1 MENVAIARLINTI
14 NGPNH
19 FLTGSSVHN
28 VRIERLWREI
38 MRCVINKYKL
48 FFKLLVKQH
57 NFDAK
62 NKASI
67 WVLQYMILDCI
78 NQDLS
83 EFILTWNAHPMSS
96 VKGNLSPDALV
107 EYALATTGSRYS
119 PTRQLDNQLV
129 ENVIAGLEDTY
140 EGRTVAEGHSP
151 LNDAQAVEWKSKVV
165 KIDLKDTQL
174 NMLQKLGCAFSEI
187 NLLLI

>member
-1 MENVAIARLINTI
+1 
-14 NGPNH
+14 
-19 FLTGSSVHN
+19 
-28 VRIERLWREI
+28 
-38 MRCVINKYKL
+38 
-48 FFKLLVKQH
+48 
-57 NFDAK
+57 
-62 NKASI
+62 
-67 WVLQYMILDCI
+67 
-78 NQDLS
+78 
-83 EFILTWNAHPMSS
+83 MSS